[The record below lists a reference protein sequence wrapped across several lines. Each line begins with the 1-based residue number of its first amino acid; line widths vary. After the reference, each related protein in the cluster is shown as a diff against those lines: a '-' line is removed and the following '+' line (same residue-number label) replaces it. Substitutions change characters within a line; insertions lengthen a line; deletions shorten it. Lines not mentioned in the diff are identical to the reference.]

1 MTETRKS
8 KRLQL
13 LERGITKE
21 VRMNESVNYL
31 DYANSP
37 LMWAAAALAVAVVV
51 FQSILFMKRSMK
63 AASESALT
71 TDQVHKAIKS
81 SVISS
86 IGPSVVILVTMI
98 SLLVTMGAPV
108 AWMRLSFIGSV
119 NYEAM
124 AAGFGAQAM
133 GKTLQTMDT
142 MAFACGV
149 WTMVCGSLG
158 WLIFTILFC
167 DKMDKVNHLM
177 SKGNAKMVPIISAG
191 AMLGAFAN
199 LASGNFF
206 TAEGSLTF
214 TNAPAIATIAG
225 CVIMMILVKLSR
237 ARDIGWLREWAFAI
251 AMFSGMFIGYAVS
264 VI

>member
-119 NYEAM
+119 NMRPWRPDSVRRPWERHFRPWIPWHLPA
-124 AAGFGAQAM
+124 
-133 GKTLQTMDT
+133 
-142 MAFACGV
+142 ACGP
-149 WTMVCGSLG
+149 WYAAP
-158 WLIFTILFC
+158 W
-167 DKMDKVNHLM
+167 
-177 SKGNAKMVPIISAG
+177 AG
-191 AMLGAFAN
+191 
-199 LASGNFF
+199 
-206 TAEGSLTF
+206 
-214 TNAPAIATIAG
+214 
-225 CVIMMILVKLSR
+225 
-237 ARDIGWLREWAFAI
+237 
-251 AMFSGMFIGYAVS
+251 
-264 VI
+264 

>member
-51 FQSILFMKRSMK
+51 FQSILFMKRSIK

-108 AWMRLSFIGSV
+108 AWMRLSFIG
-119 NYEAM
+119 
-124 AAGFGAQAM
+124 
-133 GKTLQTMDT
+133 
-142 MAFACGV
+142 
-149 WTMVCGSLG
+149 
-158 WLIFTILFC
+158 
-167 DKMDKVNHLM
+167 
-177 SKGNAKMVPIISAG
+177 
-191 AMLGAFAN
+191 
-199 LASGNFF
+199 
-206 TAEGSLTF
+206 
-214 TNAPAIATIAG
+214 
-225 CVIMMILVKLSR
+225 
-237 ARDIGWLREWAFAI
+237 
-251 AMFSGMFIGYAVS
+251 
-264 VI
+264 

>member
-86 IGPSVVILVTMI
+86 IGPSVVILSTRRRQMPWYPWSEV
-98 SLLVTMGAPV
+98 
-108 AWMRLSFIGSV
+108 SFP
-119 NYEAM
+119 
-124 AAGFGAQAM
+124 
-133 GKTLQTMDT
+133 
-142 MAFACGV
+142 
-149 WTMVCGSLG
+149 W
-158 WLIFTILFC
+158 
-167 DKMDKVNHLM
+167 
-177 SKGNAKMVPIISAG
+177 
-191 AMLGAFAN
+191 
-199 LASGNFF
+199 
-206 TAEGSLTF
+206 
-214 TNAPAIATIAG
+214 PAHRIRPPWPH
-225 CVIMMILVKLSR
+225 S
-237 ARDIGWLREWAFAI
+237 
-251 AMFSGMFIGYAVS
+251 
-264 VI
+264 